1 MFYHKTRW
9 DSWSISFTN
18 SSTQDSQNF
27 DFNLKMDTIFF
38 PNAALILR
46 RTPIPWRT
54 ILNFHCCFTVCLILV
69 IEPAFVPKKGLTD
82 GSVTR
87 SYPPSSMSLASWHF
101 YFDKINKL
109 LYYKN
114 IKFYG
119 SKAGIYWPFT
129 FPTNLSKAFPDNSSI
144 QMQILLHI
152 LTKLQI
158 ACVCIQR
165 QNITETI
172 TSCFGA

>member
-9 DSWSISFTN
+9 DSWPISFTN

-27 DFNLKMDTIFF
+27 DLNFKMDTIFF
-38 PNAALILR
+38 VAC
-46 RTPIPWRT
+46 
-54 ILNFHCCFTVCLILV
+54 CCFTVCLILV
-69 IEPAFVPKKGLTD
+69 IEPAFVPKKCSTD

-87 SYPPSSMSLASWHF
+87 SYPPSASWLF

-129 FPTNLSKAFPDNSSI
+129 FPTNLSKAFPDNTSI